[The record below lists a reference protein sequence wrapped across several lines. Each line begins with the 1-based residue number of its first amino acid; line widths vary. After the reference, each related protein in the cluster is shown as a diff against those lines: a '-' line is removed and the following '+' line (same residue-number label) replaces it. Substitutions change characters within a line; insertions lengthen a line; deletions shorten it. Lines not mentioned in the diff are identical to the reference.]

1 MIAVPVGELKNRLSE
16 YLRLVRAGE
25 EILVTDH
32 GEVVA
37 ELRKPSRAAELEQN
51 PFADLIRRGLAR
63 PPSRPHDPKLYRRFK
78 PVLKGVTAQQ
88 LLDEER
94 EERDLP

>member
-32 GEVVA
+32 GEVIA
-37 ELRKPSRAAELEQN
+37 ELRKPLRAMDLDQN

-63 PPSRPHDPKLYRRFK
+63 PPSRPHDPKFYRRFR
-78 PVLKGVTAQQ
+78 PMLRGVTVQQ

-94 EERDLP
+94 GER